1 VRLGV
6 VFPQTEIGPDAGSVR
21 GYGQAVAELGFDHVL
36 AYDHVLGADP
46 AGHPGFAGPYTSESV
61 FHEPLVLYGFL
72 AAVAPGL
79 ELVTGIL
86 VLPQRQTALVAKQA
100 AEVDLLTGGRFRLG
114 VGLGWNDVE
123 YEALGMTFTDRGRRV
138 EEQIEVLRRLW
149 QEPVV
154 SFEGRYHTIT
164 AAGIN
169 PLPVQ
174 RPIPVWMGGSS
185 ERALERI
192 ARIADGYF
200 PDSRAPENG
209 WRRSLE
215 RMRRW
220 REEAGRDPTDLGI
233 DARIHAGSGGPAD
246 WRRDA
251 EEWLSLGAGHLSLN
265 TMGGG
270 LAGPDAHVARLALAK
285 DALAGL

>member
-21 GYGQAVAELGFDHVL
+21 AYGQAVAELGFDHVL

-46 AGHPGFAGPYTSESV
+46 AGHPGFSGPYTSASA

-72 AAVAPGL
+72 AAAAPQL

-86 VLPQRQTALVAKQA
+86 ILPQRQTALVAKQA

-114 VGLGWNDVE
+114 VGLGWNHVE
-123 YEALGMTFTDRGRRV
+123 YEALGTTFADRGRRV
-138 EEQIEVLRRLW
+138 EEQIAVLRRLW

-154 SFEGRYHTIT
+154 TFEGRYHTIT

-185 ERALERI
+185 GPALRRI

-200 PDSRAPENG
+200 PATTPPDDG
-209 WRRSLE
+209 WRRALE

-220 REEAGRDPTDLGI
+220 REQAGRDPADLGLEP
-233 DARIHAGSGGPAD
+233 RIQAGSGGPAD
-246 WRRDA
+246 WRREAA
-251 EEWLSLGAGHLSLN
+251 EWRALGATHLSLN

-270 LAGPDAHVARLALAK
+270 LAGPDAHIERAARARAALA
-285 DALAGL
+285 DV